1 MKTPVR
7 FELYLHSNLAP
18 SFRKKKKLLFT
29 KLSNYEVKGKESYP
43 LHFSENSEKVE
54 SGQLLQI
61 LNGPHPTGQ
70 ETGEE
75 LGIFRNVFEAGRN
88 AEINK

>member
-1 MKTPVR
+1 MVNQDIDNTGDR
-7 FELYLHSNLAP
+7 GFCWTL
-18 SFRKKKKLLFT
+18 
-29 KLSNYEVKGKESYP
+29 KESYP